1 MIVTIDVGLKN
12 LAICVMDCT
21 VPSDL
26 TTYNIHL
33 WEVYNTLDDSD
44 TVNVK
49 CEGLLKNGK
58 ICNKKCS
65 LKYNDQE
72 IVKYTCKLHFPKQ
85 QQIGTKNKIPKSKRV
100 DDYLL
105 QDITRIIILK
115 VLEIYNSNIDI
126 FKKVTKILIELQPKV
141 NNKMKLIS
149 HILYSKFVELY
160 IGTNTTVR
168 FIRASQKLKAYTGP
182 EIICKLKGAY
192 AKRKWLSIQYTR
204 WFLENKFNSIQTQ
217 RWYNSIQNSADK
229 SDTFLMAINALHG
242 LPLKQCRTKKGRCIS

>member
-21 VPSDL
+21 DPTNL
-26 TTYNIHL
+26 ETYNIHL
-33 WEVYNTLDDSD
+33 WEVYNTLDDTNSQKQ
-44 TVNVK
+44 TCK
-49 CEGLLKNGK
+49 GIMKNGN

-65 LKYNDQE
+65 YVHDD
-72 IVKYTCKLHFPKQ
+72 IYTCKTHFPKD
-85 QQIGTKNKIPKSKRV
+85 IKITTKHSIKKKRI
-100 DDYLL
+100 DEYLL

-115 VLEIYNSNIDI
+115 IIEIYNANIEI

-149 HILYSKFVELY
+149 HIIYAKFVELY
-160 IGTNTTVR
+160 LDTNTTVR

-182 EIICKLKGAY
+182 EIICKLKGSY
-192 AKRKWLSIQYTR
+192 AKRKWLSIQYTI
-204 WFLENKFNSIQTQ
+204 WFLQNKFSDTQ
-217 RWYNSIQNSADK
+217 SKKWLQCVENSADK

-242 LPLKQCRTKKGRCIS
+242 LPLNISRTRKGRCIS